1 MPRGFA
7 ILLYSNVHVFHKKRV
22 MCVCVC
28 VEVPV
33 LMGSLEVQ
41 AHPRALT
48 PSDDPTSGEPTRTGT
63 SPTSYN
69 NCSTYYYGQFNLAR
83 SQQVQHKIHTHTHTH
98 SHTDLGRDLGT

>member
-1 MPRGFA
+1 
-7 ILLYSNVHVFHKKRV
+7 
-22 MCVCVC
+22 

-48 PSDDPTSGEPTRTGT
+48 PSDDPTSGEPTQTGT

-69 NCSTYYYGQFNLAR
+69 NCSTYYYGQFN
-83 SQQVQHKIHTHTHTH
+83 
-98 SHTDLGRDLGT
+98 